1 MDNRAIGVFDSGLG
15 GLTVVRELMR
25 EMPGESIIYFGDTG
39 RVPYGNRGEDII
51 KEYARQDIRFLTGF
65 DIKAIVVACGTVSSV
80 ALPEIA
86 GDYSVPII
94 GVVQPAAQYAA
105 KLTKNGKIGIIG
117 TAATIKNGLYY
128 RILKSVNPE
137 FEIFQTA
144 CPLFVPLAENGYQN
158 KEAARL
164 IAADYLHDIKSAG
177 VDILILGCTHYPLLT
192 ETIRGIMG
200 EGVSLVNIG
209 VPAARYVHGMLSEK
223 DALSGKPAEYHYFV
237 SDMTEEFTALAETFL
252 ELDRPDIK
260 KIDINKY

>member
-25 EMPGESIIYFGDTG
+25 EMPEESIIYFGDTG

-80 ALPEIA
+80 ALPEAA

-94 GVVQPAAQYAA
+94 GVVQPAARYAA
-105 KLTKNGKIGIIG
+105 KLTKNGRIGIIG
-117 TAATIKNGLYY
+117 TSATIKNGLYY
-128 RILKSVNPE
+128 RILKSANPE

-144 CPLFVPLAENGYQN
+144 CPLFVPLTENGYQN
-158 KEAARL
+158 EEAARL
-164 IAADYLHDIKSAG
+164 IAADYLHDMKSAG
-177 VDILILGCTHYPLLT
+177 IDTLILGCTHYPLLT

-200 EGVSLVNIG
+200 EGVSLVNCG

>member
-51 KEYARQDIRFLTGF
+51 KEYTRQDIRFLTGF
-65 DIKAIVVACGTVSSV
+65 DIKAIVVACGTASSV
-80 ALPEIA
+80 ALPEIS
-86 GDYSVPII
+86 GEFSVPVI
-94 GVVQPAAQYAA
+94 GVVQPTAHFAA
-105 KLTKNGKIGIIG
+105 KLTKNGRIGIIG

-137 FEIFQTA
+137 FEILQTA

-158 KEAARL
+158 TKAAQL
-164 IAADYLHDIKSAG
+164 IAADYLNDIKSAG
-177 VDILILGCTHYPLLT
+177 VDTLILGCTHYPLLT

-200 EGVSLVNIG
+200 EGVSLVNCG

-223 DALSGKPAEYHYFV
+223 DALSGRSAEHHYFV